1 MGKLC
6 KSGTMTAP
14 KEKYKPTTQ
23 RQNHVMETSLERI
36 SSFIQGQ
43 CHHLCKMHSGI
54 DDWQLEMKKQ
64 ASQGRLSPY

>member
-6 KSGTMTAP
+6 KGGTMTAP

-54 DDWQLEMKKQ
+54 DD
-64 ASQGRLSPY
+64 